1 MWDHGFRKG
10 NSQQLAVLAYTSPLR
25 SALLLVGLGLEFVTP
40 TLVIGGGLIVMA
52 ALLSRTL
59 S

>member
-1 MWDHGFRKG
+1 
-10 NSQQLAVLAYTSPLR
+10 
-25 SALLLVGLGLEFVTP
+25 LGLEFVTP

-52 ALLSRTL
+52 ALLSRTP